1 MSKKT
6 GGLIFE
12 KKDSRLL
19 LVVAGLYTLT
29 QFINLVR
36 TFALSRLENQ
46 SVDWNMVIQDR
57 LIAWSIGMLFV
68 FLIVLTTKK
77 LLKAQISWARIMVIH
92 LLTAFVVSAVW
103 FATFIGVSMLMY
115 PEEMSNNN
123 WQFWIW
129 FTTNF
134 DKLFLLYLI
143 TVCITYT
150 YYYVQRDTDNQVQQ
164 STMKSQLLQTRLK
177 MLQSQ
182 LHPHFLFNTL
192 NSIVSLIDVDIKKAK
207 SMIADLGDL
216 LRRVL
221 DHRDV
226 QVVPLKEELEIVGK
240 YLDIEKTRFSD
251 DLQVIWEQE
260 GAFKDAEIPNMLLQ
274 PLVENS
280 IRHGFS
286 RTHPSLVL
294 QIIIQRKGSR
304 LKVNISDNGQGIP
317 ESELAQIFAK
327 GAGLS
332 NTYER
337 LKTVYGDDFIF
348 HVENIYP
355 GVRNFIDIPAKARV

>member
-12 KKDSRLL
+12 KKDYRLL

-29 QFINLVR
+29 QAINLVR
-36 TFALSRLENQ
+36 TAILSEMENRPI
-46 SVDWNMVIQDR
+46 DWLMVLQDR
-57 LIAWSIGMLFV
+57 LIAWTIGMLFV
-68 FLIVLTTKK
+68 LMIVLTTKK
-77 LLKAQISWARIMVIH
+77 LLKAQISWARIMAIH
-92 LLTAFVVSAVW
+92 VLTAFVVSALW
-103 FATFIGVSMLMY
+103 FATFIGVSMLLY
-115 PEEMSNNN
+115 KEEMSNND

-129 FTTNF
+129 FVNNF

-192 NSIVSLIDVDIKKAK
+192 NSIVSLIDVDMKKAK

-240 YLDIEKTRFSD
+240 YLDIEKTRFSE

-260 GAFKDAEIPNMLLQ
+260 GLFQDAEIPNMLLQ
-274 PLVENS
+274 PLVENA

-286 RTHPSLVL
+286 RAHPSLDL
-294 QIIIQRKGSR
+294 RIIIQRKGSR
-304 LKVNISDNGQGIP
+304 LKINISDNGQGIP
-317 ESELAQIFAK
+317 ESELGQVFAK

-348 HVENIYP
+348 QVENIHP
-355 GVRNFIDIPAKARV
+355 GVRNFMDIPAKTKV